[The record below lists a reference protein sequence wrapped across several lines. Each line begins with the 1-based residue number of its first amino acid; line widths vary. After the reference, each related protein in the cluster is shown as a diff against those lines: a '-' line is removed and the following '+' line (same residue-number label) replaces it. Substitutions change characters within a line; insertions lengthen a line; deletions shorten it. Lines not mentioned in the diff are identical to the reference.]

1 MKKTLKFLSWM
12 FVAVL
17 SVLSFSSCSDDDE
30 GHPYA
35 GTVWEYEDIYES
47 GTITTR
53 IRFADETKAYYEVEQ
68 RNAGGTIVDN
78 TSSPYSLTQMEGD
91 PLGTRTLV
99 LLSTNCPPSVC
110 TPDDRSSLEGDSPVC
125 HTWFCDGHLVHGLTN
140 RNHST

>member
-53 IRFADETKAYYEVEQ
+53 IRFADETKAYYEVEEMQ
-68 RNAGGTIVDN
+68 EVRLLTIR
-78 TSSPYSLTQMEGD
+78 Q
-91 PLGTRTLV
+91 V
-99 LLSTNCPPSVC
+99 LILIHI
-110 TPDDRSSLEGDSPVC
+110 LE
-125 HTWFCDGHLVHGLTN
+125 L
-140 RNHST
+140 

>member
-78 TSSPYSLTQMEGD
+78 TSSPYLD
-91 PLGTRTLV
+91 PNKRERQILKALLV
-99 LLSTNCPPSVC
+99 KALK
-110 TPDDRSSLEGDSPVC
+110 
-125 HTWFCDGHLVHGLTN
+125 WY
-140 RNHST
+140 

>member
-30 GHPYA
+30 GNPYA

-78 TSSPYSLTQMEGD
+78 TSSPYSYTYS
-91 PLGTRTLV
+91 GTLIVFRPQQTGKA
-99 LLSTNCPPSVC
+99 N
-110 TPDDRSSLEGDSPVC
+110 LEGVVSEGVKM
-125 HTWFCDGHLVHGLTN
+125 VLTN
-140 RNHST
+140 TSNGEEISILYKK

>member
-1 MKKTLKFLSWM
+1 MKKALKFLSWM

-78 TSSPYSLTQMEGD
+78 TSSPYSYTYSGTMIVSSFPQLFY
-91 PLGTRTLV
+91 PLMTRQF
-99 LLSTNCPPSVC
+99 
-110 TPDDRSSLEGDSPVC
+110 
-125 HTWFCDGHLVHGLTN
+125 FCDFHEKSEDFCV
-140 RNHST
+140 S

>member
-53 IRFADETKAYYEVEQ
+53 IRMGHRTKRILRIERKEYQTY
-68 RNAGGTIVDN
+68 
-78 TSSPYSLTQMEGD
+78 
-91 PLGTRTLV
+91 
-99 LLSTNCPPSVC
+99 
-110 TPDDRSSLEGDSPVC
+110 
-125 HTWFCDGHLVHGLTN
+125 
-140 RNHST
+140 

>member
-17 SVLSFSSCSDDDE
+17 SVLSFSSCSDDDV

-78 TSSPYSLTQMEGD
+78 TSSPYSYTYS
-91 PLGTRTLV
+91 GTLIVFRPQQTGKA
-99 LLSTNCPPSVC
+99 N
-110 TPDDRSSLEGDSPVC
+110 LEGVVSEGVKM
-125 HTWFCDGHLVHGLTN
+125 VLTN
-140 RNHST
+140 TSNGEEISILYKK

>member
-1 MKKTLKFLSWM
+1 MKKALKFLSWM

-30 GHPYA
+30 WHPYA

-78 TSSPYSLTQMEGD
+78 TSSPYSYTYS
-91 PLGTRTLV
+91 GTLIVFRPQQTGKA
-99 LLSTNCPPSVC
+99 N
-110 TPDDRSSLEGDSPVC
+110 LEGVVSEGVKM
-125 HTWFCDGHLVHGLTN
+125 VLTN
-140 RNHST
+140 TSNGEEISILYKK

>member
-47 GTITTR
+47 GTITHPPDQK
-53 IRFADETKAYYEVEQ
+53 I
-68 RNAGGTIVDN
+68 GGE
-78 TSSPYSLTQMEGD
+78 PYLY
-91 PLGTRTLV
+91 R
-99 LLSTNCPPSVC
+99 
-110 TPDDRSSLEGDSPVC
+110 
-125 HTWFCDGHLVHGLTN
+125 
-140 RNHST
+140 

>member
-30 GHPYA
+30 GLPYA

-78 TSSPYSLTQMEGD
+78 TSSPYSYTYS
-91 PLGTRTLV
+91 GTLIVFRPQQTGKA
-99 LLSTNCPPSVC
+99 N
-110 TPDDRSSLEGDSPVC
+110 LEGVVSEGVKM
-125 HTWFCDGHLVHGLTN
+125 VLTN
-140 RNHST
+140 TSNGEEISILYKK

>member
-53 IRFADETKAYYEVEQ
+53 IRFADETKAYYEV
-68 RNAGGTIVDN
+68 RLLTIR
-78 TSSPYSLTQMEGD
+78 Q
-91 PLGTRTLV
+91 V
-99 LLSTNCPPSVC
+99 LILIHI
-110 TPDDRSSLEGDSPVC
+110 LE
-125 HTWFCDGHLVHGLTN
+125 L
-140 RNHST
+140 

>member
-30 GHPYA
+30 RHPYA

-78 TSSPYSLTQMEGD
+78 TSSPYSYTYS
-91 PLGTRTLV
+91 GTLIVFRPQQTGKA
-99 LLSTNCPPSVC
+99 N
-110 TPDDRSSLEGDSPVC
+110 LEGVVSEGVKM
-125 HTWFCDGHLVHGLTN
+125 VLTN
-140 RNHST
+140 TSNGEEISILYKK

>member
-47 GTITTR
+47 GTIT
-53 IRFADETKAYYEVEQ
+53 FLFNY
-68 RNAGGTIVDN
+68 
-78 TSSPYSLTQMEGD
+78 
-91 PLGTRTLV
+91 
-99 LLSTNCPPSVC
+99 
-110 TPDDRSSLEGDSPVC
+110 
-125 HTWFCDGHLVHGLTN
+125 
-140 RNHST
+140 